1 MFYLYC
7 VLLAKNDGFQLSN
20 VTLKF
25 IRLVAGKRA
34 DGGVWQASVFGKS
47 LLCLKSVI
55 WLLIYLSL
63 IYCNLNENLIKRAL
77 IKIQYK
83 ECKCW

>member
-55 WLLIYLSL
+55 
-63 IYCNLNENLIKRAL
+63 
-77 IKIQYK
+77 
-83 ECKCW
+83 

>member
-7 VLLAKNDGFQLSN
+7 VLLAKNDSFQLSN

-34 DGGVWQASVFGKS
+34 DGAVWQASVFGKN

-55 WLLIYLSL
+55 
-63 IYCNLNENLIKRAL
+63 
-77 IKIQYK
+77 
-83 ECKCW
+83 